1 MTISRLPS
9 HHCHIMLGLSTLTF
23 SRSHELLA
31 DTSFFI
37 IMNYFTSF
45 YELLADTSF
54 FYYNQIKTNNRET
67 LEFENH
73 VTQNLL
79 GIIS

>member
-1 MTISRLPS
+1 MNYWLIQV
-9 HHCHIMLGLSTLTF
+9 
-23 SRSHELLA
+23 
-31 DTSFFI
+31 FFI
-37 IMNYFTSF
+37 MMNYFTSF

-79 GIIS
+79 EIIS